1 MSKKKKNVKAK
12 KAKKNELVNTTD
24 VSIINN
30 EFEENVEEKKPKKKK
45 LLYAITIGL
54 VVLGIGIASLILV
67 FALYIIISSPNF
79 DRDLLY
85 KKESTILYDNKG
97 KEIARIGSENR
108 ELITYD
114 DLPQVLVDALVAT
127 EDSRFFQHNG
137 LDGARFLVA
146 SVNQVIGKSYAG
158 GASTLSMQVIKNTYT
173 GKEASGIKGIIRK
186 FTDIY
191 MAVFKL
197 ESSST
202 KEEIIEFY
210 TNSQWLGNDGNL
222 NYSGIYGVEQA
233 SQYYFGKSVNDLN
246 LAEASMLVGMFQNP
260 TAYNPYTYPIK
271 CQKRRDTVLKL
282 MVKHG
287 YISQAEADAASS
299 IDVRTLLKPKKEVS
313 TSPYQAFIDFVI
325 DDVEQTTGTN
335 PAKIPMKIYTTM
347 DSDIQ
352 DVVNKVETGEYYKF
366 PNDALQMGIA
376 ITSTENGAILA
387 LSGGRN
393 YVAKGTNRATAIK
406 RQPGSTAKILFDYGP
421 SIEYLNTSTYTLL
434 LDEPYTY
441 SGGSS
446 IHNWDNSYMGLMT
459 TRNALAE
466 SRNVPALKTFQKVY
480 KENPNY
486 IADFVHSLGIDYGDG
501 LYESASIGG
510 FDGTNPLQ
518 MSAAYAAFG
527 RGGYYIKPYSFTK
540 IVYEDGTETENK
552 YTKNRVMSEETA
564 YMITDI
570 LMTAWRRN
578 VGGYNLNISGSQLAT
593 KGGTTNLDSAS
604 QAQLGV
610 PSGVTPDHWNIS
622 YSPDYSVAIWV
633 GYDQTTK
640 EHYLMSSEGSVIR
653 KGLMDAI
660 GPRIYKQNR
669 TFTRPKGV
677 VSVTV
682 EYETFPPQLP
692 SEYTP
697 ANLKVTELFKK
708 GTEPS
713 EVSTRFSQLENPKNG
728 SATFDG
734 VSTIRLKWTGISTP
748 DAINETKLQEHFK
761 KYYDNVATKYY
772 QRRLDYNRN
781 TLGKVVYQIFLKDS
795 KGKLNKI
802 AITSNTSFDYP
813 ADPKTTSYTFVVKAA
828 YEKWD
833 VNASSGLTINAY
845 AKMNNVDNKDDKKKK
860 DDKNDNSGNNN
871 NNNNNGNNNNSGNN
885 NGSTSNE
892 NNTDDGGL
900 D

>member
-1 MSKKKKNVKAK
+1 MSKDKKKNISKKKSKKIEEAKNI
-12 KAKKNELVNTTD
+12 EVNTST
-24 VSIINN
+24 SILD
-30 EFEENVEEKKPKKKK
+30 EMVEERKPRRKKK
-45 LLYAITIGL
+45 LFNVILIAL
-54 VVLGIGIASLILV
+54 VILGIGAASLVLV

-108 ELITYD
+108 ELVTYD
-114 DLPQVLVDALVAT
+114 DLPQVLIDALIAT

-137 LDGARFLVA
+137 LDGARFIVA
-146 SVNQVIGKSYAG
+146 SINQVIGKSYAG

-210 TNSQWLGNDGNL
+210 FNSQWLGNDGNL

-260 TAYNPYTYPIK
+260 TAYNPYTRPLA

-287 YISQAEADAASS
+287 YISEEEKEAASN
-299 IDVRTLLKPKKEVS
+299 IDIRSLLKPKQES
-313 TSPYQAFIDFVI
+313 TNSPYQAYIDYVI
-325 DDVEQTTGTN
+325 EDVEKTTGTN
-335 PAKIPMKIYTTM
+335 PSKVPMKIYTTM

-352 DVVNKVETGEYYKF
+352 DVVNKVESGEYYQF
-366 PNDALQMGIA
+366 PNDALQMGVA

-387 LSGGRN
+387 ISGGRN
-393 YVAKGTNRATAIK
+393 YVAKGTERATKIK

-480 KENPNY
+480 KENPDY

-552 YTKNRVMSEETA
+552 YTKTRVMSEETA
-564 YMITDI
+564 YMITDM

-578 VGGYNLNISGSQLAT
+578 VGGNLPISGSQLAT

-604 QAQLGV
+604 ERQLGV

-622 YSPDYSVAIWV
+622 YSPDYSIAIWV

-640 EHYLMSSEGSVIR
+640 EHYLLSPEGSVIR
-653 KGLMDAI
+653 KRLMEAI
-660 GPRIYKQNR
+660 GNRVYKKNR
-669 TFTRPKGV
+669 TFTKPKGV

-692 SEYTP
+692 SEFTP
-697 ANLKVTELFKK
+697 AGLKVTELFKK

-713 EVSTRFSQLENPKNG
+713 EVSSRFSRLDNPKNG

-734 VSTIRLKWTGISTP
+734 VKTIRLKWTGIETP
-748 DAINETKLQEHFK
+748 DAINEAKLQEHFK
-761 KYYDNVATKYY
+761 KYYDNVASKYF
-772 QRRLDYNRN
+772 QRRLDYNR
-781 TLGKVVYQIFLKDS
+781 TQIGKVVYQIYLKDS
-795 KGKLNKI
+795 KGKLEDV
-802 AITSNTSFDYP
+802 AITRNTSFDYP
-813 ADPKTTSYTFVVKAA
+813 ASPDQTSYTFVVKAR
-828 YEKWD
+828 YEHFKD
-833 VNASSGLTINAY
+833 NASTGLTINAF
-845 AKMNNVDNKDDKKKK
+845 AKMDSKPEKPSTDTDDNKDDN
-860 DDKNDNSGNNN
+860 KNTETDNTET
-871 NNNNNGNNNNSGNN
+871 NNGGNQGN
-885 NGSTSNE
+885 TNSNE
-892 NNTDDGGL
+892 SL